1 MSHTDRTAN
10 AEDRTSR
17 RGYIMKNAIKLFV
30 IGAIVAS
37 FASPAFAQ
45 VTGNTIIEHL
55 GNTTRTTEFKSAGTN
70 NLNIAML
77 KDFAS
82 VKQNDPAVAP
92 QLAKDPRLV
101 ENRGFLQKHPSL
113 QAFLEKYPDA
123 RHEIE
128 TNPGNFMPPVAGSKW
143 ATHEAAGIPRDK

>member
-17 RGYIMKNAIKLFV
+17 RGHIMKNALELFV
-30 IGAIVAS
+30 IGAIVMA
-37 FASPAFAQ
+37 FASSALAQ
-45 VTGNTIIEHL
+45 VTGNTVVEHL
-55 GNTTRTTEFKSAGTN
+55 GNTTKVTEFKSAGTN
-70 NLNIAML
+70 NLDITML

-82 VKQNDPAVAP
+82 VKQSDPAVAP

-101 ENRGFLQKHPSL
+101 ENRDFLQKHPSL

-123 RHEIE
+123 RNKIE
-128 TNPGNFMPPVAGSKW
+128 TNPGNFMPPVAGSTW